1 MDQAAPISVRGA
13 KAMIQTKFKHTIT
26 MWTLGLA
33 LGFVA
38 CSSHKKTDEP
48 TPKPA
53 AGGDAVPVPPS
64 PGSVSALIGTW
75 HFDQCAQA
83 AGNSSTKDLMVF
95 QDGVVIAAHT
105 TYSDAACSVMVST
118 TTLQGK
124 YLEGAAGPS
133 GGTKLDLLYNQRTV
147 TYPDR
152 PAADNALPSYTKG
165 PTALCTGGAVPAA
178 SGSIIDLTPCF
189 SQAAALFQYTVYTAT
204 AAELRLAVPGAEAST
219 SGKDAGSRAVK
230 LDGSLV
236 LVLSKG

>member
-1 MDQAAPISVRGA
+1 MGQV
-13 KAMIQTKFKHTIT
+13 KNKHTIT
-26 MWTLGLA
+26 TWTLGLTIG
-33 LGFVA
+33 LVA
-38 CSSHKKTDEP
+38 CSSHKKSDDP
-48 TPKPA
+48 SPKSA
-53 AGGDAVPVPPS
+53 SNGDAVPFKPPQSS
-64 PGSVSALIGTW
+64 PGSVSALIGIW
-75 HFDQCAQA
+75 HFDQCAQTA
-83 AGNSSTKDLMVF
+83 ANSSTKDLMVF
-95 QDGVVIAAHT
+95 QDGVVITAHT

-152 PAADNALPSYTKG
+152 AAADKALASYTKG
-165 PTALCTGGAVPAA
+165 PTALCTGGAVPTA

-189 SQAAALFQYTVYTAT
+189 SQAAALYQYTVYTAT
-204 AAELRLAVPGAEAST
+204 AAELHLALPSAEASA

-230 LDGSLV
+230 LDGA

>member
-1 MDQAAPISVRGA
+1 MGQV
-13 KAMIQTKFKHTIT
+13 KNKHTIT
-26 MWTLGLA
+26 TWTLGLTIG
-33 LGFVA
+33 LIA
-38 CSSHKKTDEP
+38 CSSHKKSDDP
-48 TPKPA
+48 SPKPA
-53 AGGDAVPVPPS
+53 AVGDAVPFKAPPPS
-64 PGSVSALIGTW
+64 PGSVPALIGTW

-105 TYSDAACSVMVST
+105 TYSDAACAVMVST
-118 TTLQGK
+118 ATLQGK

-152 PAADNALPSYTKG
+152 AAADKALPSFTKG
-165 PTALCTGGAVPAA
+165 PAALCTGGAVPAA

-230 LDGSLV
+230 LDGALV